1 MTVRQPTAPGP
12 GPAVLR
18 FVLPGLLIV
27 LVAAGLL
34 GSVRAPGWTGR
45 YHSDGIVVGVALEV
59 VLAALLGVLLI
70 RDRRAPAPADAVV
83 ARLRRAL
90 RFVIVAGL
98 VAIPITLLLNAD
110 LHIKGKPRPL
120 KLPHL
125 KPGRAPTPKPQP
137 VHSAALNLGWLPYA
151 LLATIVLAAVVVCVV
166 LAVRHKPRG
175 RGREAFDGFA
185 EEPEEEL
192 RAAVESGRTA
202 LRSLDDAR
210 AAIIAC
216 YVAMEQ
222 SLAQAGTA
230 RTMAETPDELLA
242 RAVAAG
248 LARGAA
254 ASTLTALFYEAR
266 FSTHPMDQDQKAVAE
281 RALADIAAHLERP
294 EPAEPTEPVGDH
306 A

>member
-1 MTVRQPTAPGP
+1 MTVRQPTAAGP

-45 YHSDGIVVGVALEV
+45 YHSDGIVIGVALEV

-70 RDRRAPAPADAVV
+70 RDRRAPASAESVV

-90 RFVIVAGL
+90 RFVIIAGL

-120 KLPHL
+120 KLPVP
-125 KPGRAPTPKPQP
+125 KPGRTPTHKPKP
-137 VHSAALNLGWLPYA
+137 VHHAALHLSWLPYA
-151 LLATIVLAAVVVCVV
+151 LLAAVVLAAVVVCVV

-175 RGREAFDGFA
+175 PGREVFDDFA
-185 EEPEEEL
+185 EPEEEL

-202 LRSLDDAR
+202 LLSLDDAR

-230 RTMAETPDELLA
+230 RAMAETPDELLA

-266 FSTHPMDQDQKAVAE
+266 FSTHPMDQGQKAVAE
-281 RALADIAAHLERP
+281 RALAEIAGHLERP
-294 EPAEPTEPVGDH
+294 DPTEPTEPVGDR